1 METIDE
7 LIASAEI
14 GDQARKFL
22 ESDLGKCVLG
32 MARQQIEEAW
42 LDLEN
47 VDPTQTEK
55 IRALQNKAQLGRQF
69 EQWLKELLQEG
80 ENAMNIYQSR
90 KDES

>member
-32 MARQQIEEAW
+32 MARQQIEGAW

>member
-7 LIASAEI
+7 LIAAAEI
-14 GDQARKFL
+14 GDQARQFL
-22 ESDLGKCVLG
+22 ESELGICVLG
-32 MARQQIEEAW
+32 IAKQQIEAAW
-42 LDLEN
+42 LALES

-55 IRALQNKAQLGRQF
+55 IRSLQNKAQLGRQF
-69 EQWLKELLQEG
+69 EQWLRELLQDG